1 MLSLSLSLSL
11 ELGEE
16 MSAVCGDECGGGSEE
31 VCLPKADIDTVAGTD
46 ADSRIVDGLN
56 SVPVW
61 EGKWCK
67 RQRPTTVRQ
76 NCVRTDI
83 STSRARAS
91 GGLAMPNITN
101 TEKLV
106 ITETTMKRAS
116 TLLKWQGQIAVWT
129 ASAT

>member
-1 MLSLSLSLSL
+1 
-11 ELGEE
+11 
-16 MSAVCGDECGGGSEE
+16 
-31 VCLPKADIDTVAGTD
+31 
-46 ADSRIVDGLN
+46 
-56 SVPVW
+56 VW